1 MLKLGNNFIML
12 NRMFTI
18 ALLII
23 HEKLYLAEYRGVFR
37 ALLKSRRRI

>member
-23 HEKLYLAEYRGVFR
+23 HEKLYLVEYRGVFR